1 MKGVLCITKDGKP
14 SYCKAPPEKRGIG
27 RCNHIAHINPGETIE
42 AFMDRCMQEFPEIM
56 VASKFSST
64 AKSNDTISKDWN
76 SASYRQA
83 RELLDG
89 GETSFCIVQATA
101 TGKSSVLTA
110 LMDD

>member
-1 MKGVLCITKDGKP
+1 
-14 SYCKAPPEKRGIG
+14 
-27 RCNHIAHINPGETIE
+27 
-42 AFMDRCMQEFPEIM
+42 M

-110 LMDD
+110 LMDDYQDEECVLVAPLDTINEQFYEHNVREKI